1 MSNSRRL
8 VVLVIDRS
16 GSIEDIKSDMQGGIK
31 AFLDEQKKAPGKT
44 LVSLYQFDD
53 KFDTV
58 YELTPLAEVADYQLV
73 PRGMTA
79 LLDAVGKSIALTRSK
94 LDEMGD
100 DKPSEVVFVIST
112 DGVENHSREYTL
124 DIVKKLVTTV
134 QEENGWKMLF
144 IGVGIDAFAA
154 AGSLGISANS
164 TLHSG
169 RGSTRAAYTSASQTV
184 IRSSRG
190 GELAFTHE
198 EREDSK

>member
-1 MSNSRRL
+1 MSNGKRL
-8 VVLVIDRS
+8 VVLVVDRS
-16 GSIEDIKSDMQGGIK
+16 GSMWDIREDTEGGIR
-31 AFLDEQKKAPGKT
+31 AFLAAQKDAPGET
-44 LVSLYQFDD
+44 FVSVYQFDD
-53 KFDTV
+53 EFETV
-58 YELTPLAEVADYQLV
+58 CEVTPLDEVADYQLV
-73 PRGMTA
+73 PRGWTA

-112 DGVENHSREYTL
+112 DGVENHSSEYTL
-124 DIVKKLVTTV
+124 DIVKKLVATV
-134 QEENGWKMLF
+134 QEENGWKMVF